1 MIVRLGLT
9 GRSTVHADLSRPGVL
24 GDLAA
29 DLRQEQLEL
38 DPWIWVDRIR
48 DRTRPA
54 LDLDEI
60 LAEEGLRGDLARL
73 ARQLAEDPAE
83 AERVVEEV
91 LAPVQFALAVR
102 PELEIRPDEVVARAL
117 DLCLDLL
124 SGEKT

>member
-1 MIVRLGLT
+1 
-9 GRSTVHADLSRPGVL
+9 LSRPGVL
-24 GDLAA
+24 SDLAA
-29 DLRQEQLEL
+29 DLRQDQLEF

-73 ARQLAEDPAE
+73 AQHLAEDSGQAE
-83 AERVVEEV
+83 KVVEEV
-91 LAPVQFALAVR
+91 LAPVQSTLSVR
-102 PELEIRPDEVVARAL
+102 PELEVSSQEVIARAL

-124 SGEKT
+124 SREGT

>member
-1 MIVRLGLT
+1 
-9 GRSTVHADLSRPGVL
+9 VHSDLSRPGVL
-24 GDLAA
+24 SDLVA

-38 DPWIWVDRIR
+38 DPWIWVDRVR

-54 LDLDEI
+54 LDLEEI

-73 ARQLAEDPAE
+73 ARQFVEDPAE
-83 AERVVEEV
+83 AERAIEEI

-102 PELEIRPDEVVARAL
+102 PELEISSDEVVARAL

-124 SGEKT
+124 SPEGS